1 MSEVEDK
8 VEDVAED
15 VKTEAVDAAELAP
28 DVHRAELY
36 ISTIRLI
43 DAVTDRGAIKG
54 GELLAVGA
62 IRQKFVEWLV
72 ENGFVNQEQA
82 G

>member
-8 VEDVAED
+8 IDETSVELDLP
-15 VKTEAVDAAELAP
+15 TEAGP
-28 DVHRAELY
+28 DIDRAELY

-43 DAVTDRGAIKG
+43 DAVTERGSVKG

-72 ENGFVNQEQA
+72 DNGFVNQEQA

>member
-8 VEDVAED
+8 IDETAVELDLP
-15 VKTEAVDAAELAP
+15 TEAGP
-28 DVHRAELY
+28 DIDRAELY

-43 DAVTDRGAIKG
+43 DAVTERGSVKG

-72 ENGFVNQEQA
+72 DNGFVNQEQA

>member
-8 VEDVAED
+8 IDETAVELDLP
-15 VKTEAVDAAELAP
+15 TEAGP
-28 DVHRAELY
+28 DIDRAELY

-43 DAVTDRGAIKG
+43 DAVTERGSVKG

-72 ENGFVNQEQA
+72 DNGFVNQEQPS
-82 G
+82 